1 MGKKGFFHAI
11 GTLGG
16 IMEPGDWMAFV
27 GGLSSA
33 FLSHRFFGRKKADVD
48 TAPTAPTTAQDH
60 ARVAGEHVGIWARKK
75 FLLDRDD
82 FRAWLKNH
90 PNEGGHILVLLDVMN
105 RGAEVLHI
113 NGRDYTE
120 DDVFSVLLGLEP
132 EAVRLTNVIDLN
144 GMLGRDDREA
154 FFAGL
159 ETLTNDGH
167 INLVRKLKAK
177 IKRHGGDMDAL
188 LGLTASDLPKIETA
202 NNVLRQRIASRK
214 KGFWRC

>member
-27 GGLSSA
+27 GGISSA

-48 TAPTAPTTAQDH
+48 TAPTAPTTAQDR
-60 ARVAGEHVGIWARKK
+60 ARVAGEHVGVWARKK

-82 FRAWLKNH
+82 FVAWFKNH
-90 PNEGGHILVLLDVMN
+90 PEVGEHILVLLDVMN

-132 EAVRLTNVIDLN
+132 EGVRLTNIIDLN
-144 GMLGRDDREA
+144 GMLGRSDREA
-154 FFAGL
+154 FFARI
-159 ETLTNDGH
+159 ETLRNDGH
-167 INLVRKLKAK
+167 WNIMRKFGAKGRRMLRGHSKDILAARKSVRRARAGLLTHNRRSAK
-177 IKRHGGDMDAL
+177 
-188 LGLTASDLPKIETA
+188 EW
-202 NNVLRQRIASRK
+202 V
-214 KGFWRC
+214 